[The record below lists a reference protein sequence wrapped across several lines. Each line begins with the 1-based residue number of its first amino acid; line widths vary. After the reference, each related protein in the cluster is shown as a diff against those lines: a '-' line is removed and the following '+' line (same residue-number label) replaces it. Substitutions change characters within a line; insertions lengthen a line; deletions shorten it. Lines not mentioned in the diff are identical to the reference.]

1 MLSLVRFY
9 KPPNFYNIRKFRAF
23 FCTEDNMS
31 NDLFMTFDEFREGL
45 GSWGKPLETYTNG
58 KTFQNIY
65 KFVKNEYESGK
76 KVKVIDKTDL
86 STKRVDF

>member
-9 KPPNFYNIRKFRAF
+9 KPPNYYNIRKFRAF
-23 FCTEDNMS
+23 FCTEGKMS
-31 NDLFMTFDEFREGL
+31 NDLFMTFDEFKEGL

-65 KFVKNEYESGK
+65 KFVKTEYESGK
-76 KVKVIDKTDL
+76 KVNIN
-86 STKRVDF
+86 